1 MKSIVIKDNK
11 FKSVFVSVNLLLPL
25 VKEDMSKNA
34 LIAMVLKK
42 SSKKYGTEKELER
55 KLAKLYNA
63 SLRVNVEKY
72 AKYYNIE
79 FGIEV
84 INKKYIDKDVL
95 EEALNVLKEIIY
107 NPNIKNEAFD
117 KTLVEREKEGLIN
130 IINEQ
135 KDQKRTYAINKVEEY
150 LFENEDYGY
159 PLLGKEEDYEK
170 IDEDILYE
178 YYKKIVEI
186 AKIKVIVNGNLDGYE
201 DIEEKIEDIFNVK
214 NSEDKITHEEIEIY
228 KVDEPK
234 IYIENQD
241 ISQSVLTFGIRLL
254 NFKKEEIYKAVVLN
268 AILGGT
274 PSSKLFQNIREKQS
288 LAYFA
293 KSMYNKQKNAI
304 CIAAG
309 IEPKNYLKAKELIQ
323 KEIDDLINGNIT
335 DEEFITVRDYIVST
349 YKEIKDSKAGYAK
362 FILANSI
369 LYDEIVDLEDIIKEI
384 QELQKE
390 DVLRIATKINVQTI
404 FLLGGREND

>member
-107 NPNIKNEAFD
+107 NPNIKDKAFN

-170 IDEDILYE
+170 IDEKSLYE
-178 YYKKIVEI
+178 HYRKILDTAE
-186 AKIKVIVNGNLDGYE
+186 IKVIVNGNVEGYE
-201 DIEEKIEDIFNVK
+201 NIDEIINNTFNLYANVNKIEK
-214 NSEDKITHEEIEIY
+214 EEIKPV

-234 IYIENQD
+234 LYEEKQD

-254 NFKKEEIYKAVVLN
+254 DVEKDNVHTAVVLN

-293 KSMYNKQKNAI
+293 KSLYNKQKNAI

-323 KEIDDLINGNIT
+323 KEIDDLRNGVIT
-335 DEEFITVRDYIVST
+335 DEEFITARDYVVST
-349 YKEIKDSKAGYAK
+349 YKEIKDSKVGYAK
-362 FILANSI
+362 FILSNTI
-369 LYDEIVDLEDIIKEI
+369 LYDDVVDIDEII
-384 QELQKE
+384 QKIEKLQKE
-390 DVLRIATKINVQTI
+390 DVLKVADKVNVQTI
-404 FLLGGREND
+404 YLLGGREND